1 MTPYTDKYLVKSMF
15 KVAVYL
21 IGGMFIVAAP
31 IMQAIFNDSAYL
43 RLTLGLVVAGLIV
56 MLFTRWDQARTD
68 KSLDGVKLAIGIHDP
83 NNPGSYFVQAYLVD
97 VTRPDAPEP
106 VKESATVP
114 ADNASA
120 DEVDSLVDRS

>member
-1 MTPYTDKYLVKSMF
+1 MTTNIAKYLASSMF
-15 KVAVYL
+15 NAVFYL
-21 IGGMFIVAAP
+21 IGGMFIVVAG
-31 IMQAIFNDSAYL
+31 IEQAIYRDKAHL
-43 RLTLGLVVAGLIV
+43 IITLGLVLAGMFL
-56 MLFTRWDQARTD
+56 MWLARGFQSKLD
-68 KSLDGVKLAIGIHDP
+68 KSLDANMPAIGIYNP